1 MTQSELS
8 IGLAQQGEQSG
19 IISAPP
25 ASAPAVVVG
34 RITFGPDPDW
44 KPEPPAVPVETSL
57 AAADRISKLPK
68 TKRDEAALLDWLEFR
83 GPYGATDDEIKAHFG
98 WDGDYERPRRWRL
111 VKNGLVC
118 ATESRRATRDG
129 NPAIVWRSL

>member
-1 MTQSELS
+1 MTQLDLFS
-8 IGLAQQGEQSG
+8 GNAPARGE
-19 IISAPP
+19 PP
-25 ASAPAVVVG
+25 ALPPAVGRVV
-34 RITFGPDPDW
+34 FGPAPDW

-68 TKRDEAALLDWLEFR
+68 TKRDEAALLDWLEGR
-83 GPYGATDDEIKAHFG
+83 GPYGATDDEIKARFG

-118 ATESRRATRDG
+118 KSNGPKRDTKDG
-129 NPAIVWRSL
+129 NPAIVWIKI